1 MDNNNNKE
9 RNRHAGAKQQEK
21 MQKRSEVAER
31 DAKIEEMSASE
42 LHARLSNKNQ
52 DYIFR
57 LEKFL
62 KAEGMTADKA
72 QAEVDGMLQDI
83 VQAQSKGITAGVLFK
98 MAPQEKAHEIVHPKP
113 KPRSLTF
120 REKFFDNALLYITI
134 FGAIIGIFAF
144 MTPKN
149 QQEQNGTAMGIVS
162 LIVIGILCGLTMTY
176 FNEVLTRPKEDRP
189 AGWKLVLLGVGAIF
203 VLFIVAAVLAI
214 PPINVINPI
223 LPGGVDLLVAA
234 VAYGGRWLW
243 RKTKGIT
250 TEMVTPRRR

>member
-1 MDNNNNKE
+1 MDNNEE
-9 RNRHAGAKQQEK
+9 RNKQAIAKQQEK

-31 DAKIEEMSASE
+31 EAKIEDMSADE
-42 LHARLSNKNQ
+42 LRARLSNKNQ

-62 KAEGMTADKA
+62 KEEGMSADDAKK
-72 QAEVDGMLQDI
+72 EVDGMLQDI
-83 VQAQSKGITAGVLFK
+83 VVAQNKGVTAGTLFE

-113 KPRSLTF
+113 KPRKLTF
-120 REKFFDNALLYITI
+120 KEKFFDNALLYITI
-134 FGAIIGIFAF
+134 FGAIVGLFAL
-144 MTPKN
+144 MTPKGKAA
-149 QQEQNGTAMGIVS
+149 ENGTAMGILS
-162 LIVIGILCGLTMTY
+162 LIIIGILCGLTMTY
-176 FNEVLTRPKEDRP
+176 FNDALARPREDRP
-189 AGWKLVLLGVGAIF
+189 AGWKLILIGVGAIF

-214 PPINVINPI
+214 PPINVINPV
-223 LPGGVDLLVAA
+223 LPGGIDMLVAA